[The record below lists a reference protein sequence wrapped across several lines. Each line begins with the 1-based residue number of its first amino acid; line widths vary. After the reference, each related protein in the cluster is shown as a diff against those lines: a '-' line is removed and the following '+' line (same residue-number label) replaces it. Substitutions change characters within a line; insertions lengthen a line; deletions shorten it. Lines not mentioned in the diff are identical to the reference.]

1 MLAALLLSGSARAIG
16 LWVDPDRVDLALE
29 ALRSLWPEG
38 PIEVMA
44 APMPEG
50 SSGMTWN
57 GSELVFFSPEETFVQ
72 DAPDIGTAILLA
84 RTFLRTRQEHQ
95 LGWIPSVRAEIP
107 EGPVEIP
114 GESPKMPRTLVVFG
128 MGGEG
133 GSSGSRILD
142 GARLTVAAMTPEIEY
157 GLTTFIAI
165 NKSPALTEIE
175 HIIGESAG
183 QVVSTSF
190 ASMIGTAYA
199 SWDFGA
205 GRQSPIG
212 AEPRALL
219 GAEVR
224 DSYARVMTA
233 LPSGP
238 VYENSDSRIDIGP
251 IFAIGADLWIYSFGI
266 RALAGQRV
274 GYLPELN
281 TSSFLSL
288 DLVLWIPTGR

>member
-16 LWVDPDRVDLALE
+16 LWVDPDRVEVALE

-84 RTFLRTRQEHQ
+84 RTFLRTQQEHQ
-95 LGWIPSVRAEIP
+95 LGWIPSVRAELP

-114 GESPKMPRTLVVFG
+114 EEIPRAPRTLVVFG

-133 GSSGSRILD
+133 GSGRARLVD
-142 GARLTVAAMTPEIEY
+142 GARLTVAAVTPDLEC
-157 GLTTFIAI
+157 GLTTFVAI
-165 NKSPALTEIE
+165 NNSPALTEIE
-175 HIIGESAG
+175 RIIGDNPG

-190 ASMIGTAYA
+190 QSMIGTAYA

-205 GRQSPIG
+205 GRQSAISV
-212 AEPRALL
+212 EPRLL
-219 GAEVR
+219 GGAEVR
-224 DSYARVMTA
+224 DSYARVMTV

-238 VYENSDSRIDIGP
+238 VYENSESRIDFGP
-251 IFAIGADLWIYSFGI
+251 VFALGADLWIYSFGV
-266 RALAGQRV
+266 RALAGQRM
-274 GYLPELN
+274 GFLPEPSAS
-281 TSSFLSL
+281 TFLSL
-288 DLVLWIPTGR
+288 DLALWIPTGR